1 MSTPVAETTPAA
13 AEGGQHRIGKSF
25 KFEAAHRLGNLP
37 DHHKCARVHGH
48 SYTVDVTLVAQDLS
62 GPGFVVD
69 FADLE
74 PVKQYMAD
82 TFDHRL
88 INDVVTVEPTS
99 ENLARLI
106 FDWCTKKLPLPRG
119 VRVEAVKVSET
130 ATSWAEYRISVPAKG
145 DELVVYRG

>member
-1 MSTPVAETTPAA
+1 MSTTVADTPPAA
-13 AEGGQHRIGKSF
+13 AGGGRYRIGKSF
-25 KFEAAHRLGNLP
+25 KFEAAHRLGDLP

-48 SYTVDVTLVAQDLS
+48 SYAVEVTLVAQDLS

-69 FADLE
+69 FAELE
-74 PVKQYMAD
+74 PVKQYLAD

-106 FDWCTKKLPLPRG
+106 FDWCAEKLPLPDG

-145 DELVVYRG
+145 DDLVVYRG